1 MKHHVFAVIA
11 LLLPQAAFADVLAVE
26 PVTDD
31 VWALVG
37 PKVQRDPENLGN
49 NATFGVVVTRDGV
62 VLIDPGGSWKG
73 AEMIGREGMDQLVQH
88 TEEALQGPAMAPLL
102 SQLGL
107 WQSETI
113 DVRPC
118 ETRLETSAMQPMC

>member
-37 PKVQRDPENLGN
+37 PKVQRH
-49 NATFGVVVTRDGV
+49 FR
-62 VLIDPGGSWKG
+62 GGGHARWC
-73 AEMIGREGMDQLVQH
+73 
-88 TEEALQGPAMAPLL
+88 GP
-102 SQLGL
+102 
-107 WQSETI
+107 
-113 DVRPC
+113 D
-118 ETRLETSAMQPMC
+118 